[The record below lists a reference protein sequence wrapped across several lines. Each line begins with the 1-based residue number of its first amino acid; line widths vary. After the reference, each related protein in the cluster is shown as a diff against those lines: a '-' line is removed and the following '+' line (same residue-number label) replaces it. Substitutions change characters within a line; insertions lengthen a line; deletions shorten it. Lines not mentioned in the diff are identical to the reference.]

1 LSLGK
6 KDLQVPVSQDL
17 LKQILPLLDSSEDIS
32 SLLEKLLQKELDERL
47 AFDGVD
53 SIQELQ
59 VEACFPE
66 ISEKLPLKP
75 QYSDLKHID
84 RELVIDLLKSSEYLD
99 KASIDQVPKEL
110 QSVMEYDIMTSHWY
124 PRDDWEELI
133 NDYLDNGSHTTLDSW
148 IEVRKQGRLE
158 DEAAMWVEL
167 SRRSLDDH

>member
-1 LSLGK
+1 MAKDK
-6 KDLQVPVSQDL
+6 KDLNVPLSQDL
-17 LKQILPLLDSSEDIS
+17 LKKILPRLGPDEDIS
-32 SLLEKLLQKELDERL
+32 LLLEGLLQKELDERL
-47 AFDGVD
+47 SLDEIEP
-53 SIQELQ
+53 IQGLALEQ
-59 VEACFPE
+59 CFPD

-84 RELVIDLLKSSEYLD
+84 REAVIVLLQGCEYLD
-99 KASIDQVPKEL
+99 KDSIEQIPKEL
-110 QSVMEYDIMTSHWY
+110 QSVMEYDIMSSHWY

-148 IEVRKQGRLE
+148 IEVRKQGQLE